1 MTPIRK
7 AEVEDLLIHDKKP
20 CITFILSPGVKEL
33 GLSVQIAQYRAFVRE
48 AEKKCEKYHLGQ
60 IETEELFAPLKALE
74 NDTFFWQENQY
85 TILIFRNPD
94 TFGIDT
100 RKTRYES
107 RVIVDDTFHIRH
119 FVSDLDH
126 EVRFH
131 TLVIAQNTAVL
142 YRGDTTNL
150 QLIEHANLTQS
161 KKEITEASDNLRRQ
175 FHTGSSP
182 NRRGSGSIALF
193 SGAGEDND
201 EARQDQLRFLKKL
214 DDEVLEVL
222 GNSSDPMLLV
232 GVEETLNRYKKI
244 SDYPNILNVTLRHR
258 PEHSDLAKL
267 HQDVLKIVDEHHL
280 DRKEAMWAK
289 IVAEADQPDSKVVA
303 GYDALLKMAD
313 EGRIDTLFI
322 AVDQPT
328 LRGYYDAIEQK
339 TVEDETGED
348 LLERLVRN
356 AMKQGA
362 HLYSAQETIAYLR
375 Y

>member
-33 GLSVQIAQYRAFVRE
+33 GLAVQIAQYRAFVRE

-85 TILIFRNPD
+85 TILIFRNSD
-94 TFGIDT
+94 TFEIDT

-119 FVSDLDH
+119 FVSDLDQKF
-126 EVRFH
+126 RFH

-142 YRGDTTNL
+142 YAGDTTEL
-150 QLIEHANLTQS
+150 REIEHANLTQS
-161 KKEITEASDNLRRQ
+161 KKEITEASDNMRRQ
-175 FHTGSSP
+175 FHTGASP
-182 NRRGSGSIALF
+182 TRRGSGSIALF

-214 DDEVLEVL
+214 DEEVTEVL
-222 GNSSDPMLLV
+222 GNTSDPLVLV
-232 GVEETLNRYKKI
+232 GVEDTLIRYKKL
-244 SDYPNILNVTLRHR
+244 SSHPNIQDITLRYR
-258 PEHSDLAKL
+258 PEHTDLVKL
-267 HQDVLKIVDEHHL
+267 HQDVFKIVDEQII
-280 DRKEAMWAK
+280 DRKEAMWNK
-289 IVAEADQPDSKVVA
+289 IVAEADQPESKVVA
-303 GYDALLKMAD
+303 GYDTLLKMAD

-328 LRGYYDAIEQK
+328 LRGYYDPTEQK
-339 TVEDETGED
+339 MVEDETGED

>member
-74 NDTFFWQENQY
+74 NDTFFWQENQH

-94 TFGIDT
+94 TFCIDT

-107 RVIVDDTFHIRH
+107 RVFVDDTFHIRH
-119 FVSDLDH
+119 FVSDLDQR
-126 EVRFH
+126 VRFH
-131 TLVIAQNTAVL
+131 TLVIAQNTSIL
-142 YRGDTTNL
+142 YEGDATLLHPFENV
-150 QLIEHANLTQS
+150 QLTQS
-161 KKEITEASDNLRRQ
+161 KKEITEASDNMRRQ
-175 FHTGSSP
+175 FHTGASP
-182 NRRGSGSIALF
+182 TRRGSGSIALF

-214 DDEVLEVL
+214 DEEVTEAL
-222 GNSSDPMLLV
+222 GNSTDPLVLV
-232 GVEETLNRYKKI
+232 GVEDTLIRYRKL
-244 SDYPNILNVTLRHR
+244 SSHPNIQDITLRYR
-258 PEHSDLAKL
+258 PEHTDLGKL
-267 HQDVLKIVDEHHL
+267 HQDAFKIVDEQL
-280 DRKEAMWAK
+280 IDRKEAMWAK
-289 IVAEADQPDSKVVA
+289 IIAEADQPDSKVVA
-303 GYDALLKMAD
+303 GYDTLLKMAD
-313 EGRIDTLFI
+313 EGRIDTLFL

-328 LRGYYDAIEQK
+328 LRGYYDATEQK
-339 TVEDETGED
+339 MVEDETGED